1 VRAQMTRRLERL
13 QRVVA
18 ALVGVGTSLAWL
30 HGTFHDPNPRAH
42 AIGVIVFRV
51 AVCGAVLVIFMKR
64 AAGKKMEPAS
74 WALLAFLLLEGIW
87 RASTTW
93 GSVLRTILLGVTV
106 VGYLLEGRLARTA
119 EPGGPA
125 ARGVSP

>member
-1 VRAQMTRRLERL
+1 MTRRLERW

-30 HGTFHDPNPRAH
+30 HGTFYDPDPRAH

-64 AAGKKMEPAS
+64 AAGKKMEPSS
-74 WALLAFLLLEGIW
+74 WAFLAFLLLQGIW

-93 GSVLRTILLGVTV
+93 GSVLCAILGGVTV
-106 VGYLLEGRLARTA
+106 VGYLFEGRLVRTA
-119 EPGGPA
+119 TPGGPA
-125 ARGVSP
+125 ARGVTP